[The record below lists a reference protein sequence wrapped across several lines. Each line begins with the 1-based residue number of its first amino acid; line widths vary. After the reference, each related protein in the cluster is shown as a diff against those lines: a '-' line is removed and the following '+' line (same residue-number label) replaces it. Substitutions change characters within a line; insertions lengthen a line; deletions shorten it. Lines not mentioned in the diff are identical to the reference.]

1 MKKKVTIFLATAVVV
16 ISMAILC
23 AGCDSSAPPE
33 EPQTPQTP
41 EYVGE
46 TKTYVYQDLEF
57 EVTNIQSEGTETG
70 IDDGGN
76 ERTYTVITYYPGAQL
91 TIIQAGMSDPAYNED
106 GLPHPQWGVLLEP
119 DGSAGLQETRKITED
134 METLDITTDMSGIY
148 HLESSMYVFR
158 FEPYAE

>member
-1 MKKKVTIFLATAVVV
+1 MGKKQPAFLAIAAAVIGMV
-16 ISMAILC
+16 LWC
-23 AGCDSSAPPE
+23 AGCGNTMPPE
-33 EPQTPQTP
+33 EPQTPEEQ
-41 EYVGE
+41 EFVGE
-46 TKTYVYQDLEF
+46 TKTYVYQELEF

-91 TIIQAGMSDPAYNED
+91 SIIQAGMSDPTYSAD
-106 GLPHPQWGVLLEP
+106 GLPHPQWGVLWEP
-119 DGSAGLQETRKITED
+119 DGSVGLQETQKITDD
-134 METLDITTDMSGIY
+134 METLEITADMVGIY